1 VDDDASVDDALDDEV
16 SVDDVLVDD
25 ASVDDAAVVDVADDA
40 LALAAGGGGGVLPD
54 CCAMVWNRSP
64 RNCWS
69 ALLTELEDVDDVL
82 PVESTDD
89 VDALVSDDDVLVL
102 LDDVSPSW
110 ASAAAIAAASGF
122 VLESVLDVLD
132 VLDDESVLVAES
144 AYFNA
149 LVCQICALALVPVNA
164 EMDMDGLR
172 ECGDMPD
179 ASATMAEAQP
189 ILRRRA

>member
-1 VDDDASVDDALDDEV
+1 VDDDASVDDVLDDDV
-16 SVDDVLVDD
+16 SVDDVL
-25 ASVDDAAVVDVADDA
+25 VDDAAVVDVADDA
-40 LALAAGGGGGVLPD
+40 LALAAGGGGGMPPD
-54 CCAMVWNRSP
+54 CCATVWNRSP

-132 VLDDESVLVAES
+132 DESVLVWDS
-144 AYFNA
+144 ARFNA
-149 LVCQICALALVPVNA
+149 LACQICAPALVPVNA

-189 ILRRRA
+189 ILRRRAWRSE